1 MLLGAFCVIA
11 LLVTGVLGCIGRSP
25 LDAFAARSAKLVPL
39 TPMEQAQKDLAGVT
53 VTYQFGDQSEV
64 LDSDRI
70 LSWLKEQEDGSVAID
85 EQQAKA
91 FVKELAE
98 KYDTAYTTRTFHTT
112 GGRDIQIAQGDYG
125 WRIDQEAETKHL
137 LELLAAKQSAVC
149 EPIYAQTAAVHAK
162 NDWGTTYVEI
172 SLTDQYL
179 WLYKDG
185 HCIIESYFVSGNPTR
200 GHATPKGIYGLTYKT
215 RDATPHGA
223 RPSAARSTGITAPT
237 AASTCRQP
245 TPPRSTRTSTRTH
258 RSSSTDPPANQT
270 ISQHPIPVIYKRPL
284 KHCIAFQRSLCFLL
298 VLFVFQLRQ
307 NWIYARIV
315 LAAVSREIPL
325 VLIIMS

>member
-1 MLLGAFCVIA
+1 MLLGAFFVIA
-11 LLVTGVLGCIGRSP
+11 LLVTGVLGCIGGSP
-25 LDAFAARSAKLVPL
+25 LDAFAARSAKPVPL

-53 VTYQFGDQSEV
+53 ITYQFGDQSEV
-64 LDSDRI
+64 LDNDRI

-162 NDWGTTYVEI
+162 NDWGTTYVEV

-185 HCIIESYFVSGNPTR
+185 HCILESYFVSGNPTR

-215 RDATPHGA
+215 RDATLSGEGYDSKVKYWMPFNRNVGLHDAPWRKTFGGQIYKNNGSHGC
-223 RPSAARSTGITAPT
+223 INL
-237 AASTCRQP
+237 
-245 TPPRSTRTSTRTH
+245 
-258 RSSSTDPPANQT
+258 PPANAAKIYENVDKNT
-270 ISQHPIPVIYKRPL
+270 PVIVY
-284 KHCIAFQRSLCFLL
+284 
-298 VLFVFQLRQ
+298 
-307 NWIYARIV
+307 
-315 LAAVSREIPL
+315 
-325 VLIIMS
+325 

>member
-1 MLLGAFCVIA
+1 MLLGAFFVIA
-11 LLVTGVLGCIGRSP
+11 LLVTGVLGCIGGSP
-25 LDAFAARSAKLVPL
+25 LDAFAARSAKPVPL

-53 VTYQFGDQSEV
+53 ITYQFGDQSEV
-64 LDSDRI
+64 LDNDRI

-98 KYDTAYTTRTFHTT
+98 KYDTPYTHRPFHTT
-112 GGRDIQIAQGDYG
+112 AGRDIQITQGDYG

-149 EPIYAQTAAVHAK
+149 EPIYAQTAAVHAQ
-162 NDWGTTYVEI
+162 NDWGTTYVEV

-185 HCIIESYFVSGNPTR
+185 KCILESYFVSGNPNR

-215 RDATPHGA
+215 RDAMLSGQGYDSKVKYWMPFNRNVGLHDAPWRKTFGGQIYKSNGSHGC
-223 RPSAARSTGITAPT
+223 INL
-237 AASTCRQP
+237 
-245 TPPRSTRTSTRTH
+245 
-258 RSSSTDPPANQT
+258 PPANAAKIYENVDKNT
-270 ISQHPIPVIYKRPL
+270 PVIVY
-284 KHCIAFQRSLCFLL
+284 
-298 VLFVFQLRQ
+298 
-307 NWIYARIV
+307 
-315 LAAVSREIPL
+315 
-325 VLIIMS
+325 

>member
-1 MLLGAFCVIA
+1 MLLGAFFVIA
-11 LLVTGVLGCIGRSP
+11 LLVTGVLGCIGGSP
-25 LDAFAARSAKLVPL
+25 LDAFAARSAKPVPL

-64 LDSDRI
+64 LDNDRI
-70 LSWLKEQEDGSVAID
+70 LSWLQEKEDGSVAID

-91 FVKELAE
+91 FVKALAE

-137 LELLAAKQSAVC
+137 LELLAAKQSATC

-162 NDWGTTYVEI
+162 NDWGTTYVEV

-185 HCIIESYFVSGNPTR
+185 HCILESYFVSGNPTR

-215 RDATPHGA
+215 RDATLSGEGYDSKVKYWMPFNRNVGLHDAPWRKTFGGQIYKNNGSHGC
-223 RPSAARSTGITAPT
+223 INL
-237 AASTCRQP
+237 
-245 TPPRSTRTSTRTH
+245 
-258 RSSSTDPPANQT
+258 PPANAAKIYENVDKNT
-270 ISQHPIPVIYKRPL
+270 PVIVY
-284 KHCIAFQRSLCFLL
+284 
-298 VLFVFQLRQ
+298 
-307 NWIYARIV
+307 
-315 LAAVSREIPL
+315 
-325 VLIIMS
+325 

>member
-1 MLLGAFCVIA
+1 MLLGAFFVIA
-11 LLVTGVLGCIGRSP
+11 LLVTGVLGCIGGSP
-25 LDAFAARSAKLVPL
+25 LDAFAARSAKPVPL

-53 VTYQFGDQSEV
+53 ITYQFGDQSEV
-64 LDSDRI
+64 LDNDRI
-70 LSWLKEQEDGSVAID
+70 LSWLKEQEDGNVAID

-98 KYDTAYTTRTFHTT
+98 KYDTAYTARTFRTT

-137 LELLAAKQSAVC
+137 LELLAAKQSATC

-162 NDWGTTYVEI
+162 NDWGTTYVEV

-185 HCIIESYFVSGNPTR
+185 HCILESYFVSGNPTR

-215 RDATPHGA
+215 RNATLSGEGYDSKVKYWMPFNRNVGLHDAPWRKTFGGQIYRNNGSHGC
-223 RPSAARSTGITAPT
+223 INL
-237 AASTCRQP
+237 
-245 TPPRSTRTSTRTH
+245 
-258 RSSSTDPPANQT
+258 PPANAAKIYENVDKNT
-270 ISQHPIPVIYKRPL
+270 PVIVY
-284 KHCIAFQRSLCFLL
+284 
-298 VLFVFQLRQ
+298 
-307 NWIYARIV
+307 
-315 LAAVSREIPL
+315 
-325 VLIIMS
+325 

>member
-11 LLVTGVLGCIGRSP
+11 LLVTGMLGGIGRSP
-25 LDAFAARSAKLVPL
+25 LDAFAARSAKPVPL

-70 LSWLKEQEDGSVAID
+70 LSWLQEKEDGSVAID

-137 LELLAAKQSAVC
+137 LELLAAKQSATC

-162 NDWGTTYVEI
+162 NDWGTTYVEV

-185 HCIIESYFVSGNPTR
+185 HCILESYFVSGNPTR

-215 RDATPHGA
+215 RDATLSGEGYDSKVKYWMPFNRNVGLHDAPWRKTFGGQIYRNNGSHGC
-223 RPSAARSTGITAPT
+223 INL
-237 AASTCRQP
+237 
-245 TPPRSTRTSTRTH
+245 
-258 RSSSTDPPANQT
+258 PPANAAKIYENVDKNT
-270 ISQHPIPVIYKRPL
+270 PVIVY
-284 KHCIAFQRSLCFLL
+284 
-298 VLFVFQLRQ
+298 
-307 NWIYARIV
+307 
-315 LAAVSREIPL
+315 
-325 VLIIMS
+325 

>member
-1 MLLGAFCVIA
+1 MLLGAFFVIA
-11 LLVTGVLGCIGRSP
+11 LLVTGVLGCIGGSP
-25 LDAFAARSAKLVPL
+25 LDAFAARSAKPVPL

-53 VTYQFGDQSEV
+53 ITYQFGDQSEV
-64 LDSDRI
+64 LDNDRI
-70 LSWLKEQEDGSVAID
+70 LSWLQEKEDGSVAID

-137 LELLAAKQSAVC
+137 LELLAAKESAIC

-162 NDWGTTYVEI
+162 NDWGTTYVEV

-185 HCIIESYFVSGNPTR
+185 HCILESYFVSGNPTR

-215 RDATPHGA
+215 RDATLSGEGYDSKVKYWMPFNRNVGLHDAPWRKTFGGQIYKNNGSHGC
-223 RPSAARSTGITAPT
+223 INL
-237 AASTCRQP
+237 
-245 TPPRSTRTSTRTH
+245 
-258 RSSSTDPPANQT
+258 PPANAAKIYENVDKNT
-270 ISQHPIPVIYKRPL
+270 PVIVY
-284 KHCIAFQRSLCFLL
+284 
-298 VLFVFQLRQ
+298 
-307 NWIYARIV
+307 
-315 LAAVSREIPL
+315 
-325 VLIIMS
+325 

>member
-1 MLLGAFCVIA
+1 MLLGAFFVIA
-11 LLVTGVLGCIGRSP
+11 LLVTGVLGCIGGSP
-25 LDAFAARSAKLVPL
+25 LDAFAARSAKPVPL

-53 VTYQFGDQSEV
+53 ITYQFGDQSEV

-70 LSWLKEQEDGSVAID
+70 LSWLKEQEDGNVAID

-137 LELLAAKQSAVC
+137 LELLAAKQSATC

-162 NDWGTTYVEI
+162 NDWGTTYVEV

-185 HCIIESYFVSGNPTR
+185 HCILESYFVSGNPTR

-215 RDATPHGA
+215 RDATLSGEGYDSKVKYWMPFNRNVGLHDAPWRKTFGGQIYRNNGSHGC
-223 RPSAARSTGITAPT
+223 INL
-237 AASTCRQP
+237 
-245 TPPRSTRTSTRTH
+245 
-258 RSSSTDPPANQT
+258 PPANAAKIYENVDKNT
-270 ISQHPIPVIYKRPL
+270 PVIVY
-284 KHCIAFQRSLCFLL
+284 
-298 VLFVFQLRQ
+298 
-307 NWIYARIV
+307 
-315 LAAVSREIPL
+315 
-325 VLIIMS
+325 

>member
-1 MLLGAFCVIA
+1 MLLGAFFVIA
-11 LLVTGVLGCIGRSP
+11 LLVTGVLGCIGGSP
-25 LDAFAARSAKLVPL
+25 LDAFAARSAKPVPL

-53 VTYQFGDQSEV
+53 ITYQFGDQSEV
-64 LDSDRI
+64 LDNDRI

-162 NDWGTTYVEI
+162 NDWGTTYVEV

-185 HCIIESYFVSGNPTR
+185 HCILESYFVSGNPTR

-215 RDATPHGA
+215 RDATLSGEGYDSQVKYWMPFNRNVGLHDAPWRKTFGGQIYRNNGSHGC
-223 RPSAARSTGITAPT
+223 INL
-237 AASTCRQP
+237 
-245 TPPRSTRTSTRTH
+245 
-258 RSSSTDPPANQT
+258 PPANAAKIYENVDKNT
-270 ISQHPIPVIYKRPL
+270 PVIVY
-284 KHCIAFQRSLCFLL
+284 
-298 VLFVFQLRQ
+298 
-307 NWIYARIV
+307 
-315 LAAVSREIPL
+315 
-325 VLIIMS
+325 

>member
-1 MLLGAFCVIA
+1 MYWWL
-11 LLVTGVLGCIGRSP
+11 
-25 LDAFAARSAKLVPL
+25 ARSAKPVPL

-53 VTYQFGDQSEV
+53 ITYQFGDQSEV
-64 LDSDRI
+64 LDNDRI
-70 LSWLKEQEDGSVAID
+70 LSWLKEQEDGNVAID

-137 LELLAAKQSAVC
+137 LELLAAKQSATC

-162 NDWGTTYVEI
+162 NDWGTTYVEV

-185 HCIIESYFVSGNPTR
+185 HCILKSYFVSGNPTR

-215 RDATPHGA
+215 RDATLSGEGYDSKVKYWMPFNRNVGLHDAPWRKTFGGQIYRNNGSHGC
-223 RPSAARSTGITAPT
+223 INL
-237 AASTCRQP
+237 
-245 TPPRSTRTSTRTH
+245 
-258 RSSSTDPPANQT
+258 PPANAAKIYENVDKDT
-270 ISQHPIPVIYKRPL
+270 PVIVY
-284 KHCIAFQRSLCFLL
+284 
-298 VLFVFQLRQ
+298 
-307 NWIYARIV
+307 
-315 LAAVSREIPL
+315 
-325 VLIIMS
+325 

>member
-1 MLLGAFCVIA
+1 MLLGAFFVIA
-11 LLVTGVLGCIGRSP
+11 LLVTGVLGCIGGSP
-25 LDAFAARSAKLVPL
+25 LDAFAARSAKPVPL
-39 TPMEQAQKDLAGVT
+39 APMEQAQKDLAGVT
-53 VTYQFGDQSEV
+53 ITYQFGDQSEV
-64 LDSDRI
+64 LDNDRI
-70 LSWLKEQEDGSVAID
+70 LSWLKEQEDGNVAID

-137 LELLAAKQSAVC
+137 LELLAAKQSATC

-162 NDWGTTYVEI
+162 NDWGTTYVEV

-185 HCIIESYFVSGNPTR
+185 HCILESYFVSGNPTR

-215 RDATPHGA
+215 RDATLSGEGYDSKVKYWMPFNRNVGLHDAPWRKTFGGQIYRNNGSHGC
-223 RPSAARSTGITAPT
+223 INL
-237 AASTCRQP
+237 
-245 TPPRSTRTSTRTH
+245 
-258 RSSSTDPPANQT
+258 PPANAAKIYENVDKNT
-270 ISQHPIPVIYKRPL
+270 PVIVY
-284 KHCIAFQRSLCFLL
+284 
-298 VLFVFQLRQ
+298 
-307 NWIYARIV
+307 
-315 LAAVSREIPL
+315 
-325 VLIIMS
+325 

>member
-1 MLLGAFCVIA
+1 MLLGAFFVIA
-11 LLVTGVLGCIGRSP
+11 LLVTGVLGCIGGSP
-25 LDAFAARSAKLVPL
+25 LDAFAARSAKPVPL

-64 LDSDRI
+64 LDNDRI
-70 LSWLKEQEDGSVAID
+70 LSWLQEKEDGSVAID

-137 LELLAAKQSAVC
+137 LELLAAKQSATC

-162 NDWGTTYVEI
+162 NDWGTTYVEV

-185 HCIIESYFVSGNPTR
+185 HCILESYFVSGNPTR

-215 RDATPHGA
+215 RDATLSGEGYDSKVKYWMPFNRNVGLHDAPWRKTFGGQIYRNNGSHGC
-223 RPSAARSTGITAPT
+223 INL
-237 AASTCRQP
+237 
-245 TPPRSTRTSTRTH
+245 
-258 RSSSTDPPANQT
+258 PPANAAKIYENVDKNT
-270 ISQHPIPVIYKRPL
+270 PVIVY
-284 KHCIAFQRSLCFLL
+284 
-298 VLFVFQLRQ
+298 
-307 NWIYARIV
+307 
-315 LAAVSREIPL
+315 
-325 VLIIMS
+325 

>member
-1 MLLGAFCVIA
+1 MLLGAFFVIA
-11 LLVTGVLGCIGRSP
+11 LLVTGVLGCIGGSP
-25 LDAFAARSAKLVPL
+25 LDAFAARSAKPVPL

-53 VTYQFGDQSEV
+53 ITYQFGDQSEV
-64 LDSDRI
+64 LDNDRI

-98 KYDTAYTTRTFHTT
+98 KYDTAYTHRTFHTT
-112 GGRDIQIAQGDYG
+112 AGRDIQITQGDYG

-149 EPIYAQTAAVHAK
+149 EPIYAQTAAVHAQ
-162 NDWGTTYVEI
+162 NDWGTTYVEV

-185 HCIIESYFVSGNPTR
+185 KCILESYFVSGNPNR

-215 RDATPHGA
+215 RDATLSGEGYDSKVKYWMPFNRNVGLHDAPWRKTFGGQIYKNNGSHGC
-223 RPSAARSTGITAPT
+223 INL
-237 AASTCRQP
+237 
-245 TPPRSTRTSTRTH
+245 
-258 RSSSTDPPANQT
+258 PPANAAKIYENVDKNT
-270 ISQHPIPVIYKRPL
+270 PVIVY
-284 KHCIAFQRSLCFLL
+284 
-298 VLFVFQLRQ
+298 
-307 NWIYARIV
+307 
-315 LAAVSREIPL
+315 
-325 VLIIMS
+325 

>member
-1 MLLGAFCVIA
+1 MLHASRRFLRDCLAGH
-11 LLVTGVLGCIGRSP
+11 GVLGCIGGSP
-25 LDAFAARSAKLVPL
+25 LDAFAARSAKPVPL

-53 VTYQFGDQSEV
+53 ITYQFGDQSEV
-64 LDSDRI
+64 LDNDRI

-98 KYDTAYTTRTFHTT
+98 KYDTAYTHRTFHTT
-112 GGRDIQIAQGDYG
+112 AGRDIQITQGDYG

-149 EPIYAQTAAVHAK
+149 EPIYAQTAAVHAQ
-162 NDWGTTYVEI
+162 NDWGTTYVEV

-185 HCIIESYFVSGNPTR
+185 KCILESYFVSGNPNR

-215 RDATPHGA
+215 RDAMLSGQGYDSKVKYWMPFNRNVGLHDAPWRKTFGGQIYKSNGSHGC
-223 RPSAARSTGITAPT
+223 INL
-237 AASTCRQP
+237 
-245 TPPRSTRTSTRTH
+245 
-258 RSSSTDPPANQT
+258 PPANAAKIYENVDKNT
-270 ISQHPIPVIYKRPL
+270 PVIVY
-284 KHCIAFQRSLCFLL
+284 
-298 VLFVFQLRQ
+298 
-307 NWIYARIV
+307 
-315 LAAVSREIPL
+315 
-325 VLIIMS
+325 

>member
-11 LLVTGVLGCIGRSP
+11 LLVTGVPGCIGGSP
-25 LDAFAARSAKLVPL
+25 LDAFAARSAKPVPL

-64 LDSDRI
+64 LDNDRI
-70 LSWLKEQEDGSVAID
+70 LSWLTEKEDGSVAID

-137 LELLAAKQSAVC
+137 LELLAAKQSATC
-149 EPIYAQTAAVHAK
+149 EPIYAQTAAIHAQ
-162 NDWGTTYVEI
+162 NDWGTTYVEV

-185 HCIIESYFVSGNPTR
+185 HCILESYFVSGNPTR

-215 RDATPHGA
+215 RDATLSGEGYNSKVKYWMPFNRNVGLHDAPWRKTFGGQIYRNNGSHGC
-223 RPSAARSTGITAPT
+223 INL
-237 AASTCRQP
+237 
-245 TPPRSTRTSTRTH
+245 
-258 RSSSTDPPANQT
+258 PPANAAKIYENVDKNT
-270 ISQHPIPVIYKRPL
+270 PVIVY
-284 KHCIAFQRSLCFLL
+284 
-298 VLFVFQLRQ
+298 
-307 NWIYARIV
+307 
-315 LAAVSREIPL
+315 
-325 VLIIMS
+325 

>member
-1 MLLGAFCVIA
+1 MLLGAFFVIA
-11 LLVTGVLGCIGRSP
+11 LLVTGVLGCIGGSP
-25 LDAFAARSAKLVPL
+25 LDAFAARSAKPVPL

-53 VTYQFGDQSEV
+53 ITYQFGDQSEV
-64 LDSDRI
+64 LDNDRI
-70 LSWLKEQEDGSVAID
+70 LSWLKEQEDGNVAID

-125 WRIDQEAETKHL
+125 WRIDKEAETKHL
-137 LELLAAKQSAVC
+137 LELLATKQSAVC

-162 NDWGTTYVEI
+162 NDWGTTYVEV

-185 HCIIESYFVSGNPTR
+185 HCILESYFVSGNPTR

-215 RDATPHGA
+215 RDATLSGEGYDSKVKYWMPFNRNVGLHDAPWRKTFGGQIYRNNGSHGC
-223 RPSAARSTGITAPT
+223 INL
-237 AASTCRQP
+237 
-245 TPPRSTRTSTRTH
+245 
-258 RSSSTDPPANQT
+258 PPANAAKIYENVDKNT
-270 ISQHPIPVIYKRPL
+270 PVIVY
-284 KHCIAFQRSLCFLL
+284 
-298 VLFVFQLRQ
+298 
-307 NWIYARIV
+307 
-315 LAAVSREIPL
+315 
-325 VLIIMS
+325 

>member
-1 MLLGAFCVIA
+1 
-11 LLVTGVLGCIGRSP
+11 
-25 LDAFAARSAKLVPL
+25 
-39 TPMEQAQKDLAGVT
+39 MEQAQKDLAGVT

-112 GGRDIQIAQGDYG
+112 GGRDIQIVQGDYG

-137 LELLAAKQSAVC
+137 LELLATKQSAVC

-162 NDWGTTYVEI
+162 NDWGTTYVEV

-185 HCIIESYFVSGNPTR
+185 HCILESYFVSGNPTR

-215 RDATPHGA
+215 RDATLSGEGYDSKVKYWMPFNRNVGLHDAPWRKTFGGQIYKNNGSHGC
-223 RPSAARSTGITAPT
+223 INL
-237 AASTCRQP
+237 
-245 TPPRSTRTSTRTH
+245 
-258 RSSSTDPPANQT
+258 PPANAAKIYENVDKNT
-270 ISQHPIPVIYKRPL
+270 PVIVY
-284 KHCIAFQRSLCFLL
+284 
-298 VLFVFQLRQ
+298 
-307 NWIYARIV
+307 
-315 LAAVSREIPL
+315 
-325 VLIIMS
+325 

>member
-1 MLLGAFCVIA
+1 MLLGAFFVIA
-11 LLVTGVLGCIGRSP
+11 LLVTGVLGCIGGSP
-25 LDAFAARSAKLVPL
+25 LDAFAARSAKPVPL

-64 LDSDRI
+64 LDNDRI
-70 LSWLKEQEDGSVAID
+70 LSWLQEKEDGSVAID

-91 FVKELAE
+91 FVKALAE

-162 NDWGTTYVEI
+162 NDWGKTYVEV

-185 HCIIESYFVSGNPTR
+185 HCILESYFVSGNPTR

-215 RDATPHGA
+215 RDATLSGEGYDSKVKYWMPFNRNVGLHDAPWRKTFGGQIYKNNGSHGC
-223 RPSAARSTGITAPT
+223 INL
-237 AASTCRQP
+237 
-245 TPPRSTRTSTRTH
+245 
-258 RSSSTDPPANQT
+258 PPANAAKIYENVDKNT
-270 ISQHPIPVIYKRPL
+270 PVIVY
-284 KHCIAFQRSLCFLL
+284 
-298 VLFVFQLRQ
+298 
-307 NWIYARIV
+307 
-315 LAAVSREIPL
+315 
-325 VLIIMS
+325 

>member
-1 MLLGAFCVIA
+1 MERKQCYMLLGAFFMIA
-11 LLVTGVLGCIGRSP
+11 LLVTGVLGCIGGSP
-25 LDAFAARSAKLVPL
+25 LDAFAARSAKPVPL

-64 LDSDRI
+64 LDNDRI
-70 LSWLKEQEDGSVAID
+70 LSWLKEQEDGSIAID

-137 LELLAAKQSAVC
+137 LELLAAKQSATC

-162 NDWGTTYVEI
+162 NDWGTTYVEV
-172 SLTDQYL
+172 SLTYQYL

-185 HCIIESYFVSGNPTR
+185 HCILESYFVSGNPTR

-215 RDATPHGA
+215 RDATLSGEGYDSKVKYWMPFNRNVGLHDAPWRKTFGGQIYKNNGSHGC
-223 RPSAARSTGITAPT
+223 INL
-237 AASTCRQP
+237 
-245 TPPRSTRTSTRTH
+245 
-258 RSSSTDPPANQT
+258 PPANAAKIYENVDKNT
-270 ISQHPIPVIYKRPL
+270 PVIVY
-284 KHCIAFQRSLCFLL
+284 
-298 VLFVFQLRQ
+298 
-307 NWIYARIV
+307 
-315 LAAVSREIPL
+315 
-325 VLIIMS
+325 

>member
-1 MLLGAFCVIA
+1 MLLGAFFVIA
-11 LLVTGVLGCIGRSP
+11 LLVTGVLGCIGGSP
-25 LDAFAARSAKLVPL
+25 LDAFAARSAKPVPL

-64 LDSDRI
+64 LDNDRI

-137 LELLAAKQSAVC
+137 LELLAAKQSATC

-162 NDWGTTYVEI
+162 NDWGTTYVEV

-185 HCIIESYFVSGNPTR
+185 HCILESYFVSGNPTR

-215 RDATPHGA
+215 RDATLSGEGYDSKVKYWMPFNRNVGLHDAPWRKTFGGQIYKNNGSHGC
-223 RPSAARSTGITAPT
+223 INL
-237 AASTCRQP
+237 
-245 TPPRSTRTSTRTH
+245 
-258 RSSSTDPPANQT
+258 PPANAAKIYENVDKNT
-270 ISQHPIPVIYKRPL
+270 PVIVY
-284 KHCIAFQRSLCFLL
+284 
-298 VLFVFQLRQ
+298 
-307 NWIYARIV
+307 
-315 LAAVSREIPL
+315 
-325 VLIIMS
+325 

>member
-1 MLLGAFCVIA
+1 MLLGAFFVIA
-11 LLVTGVLGCIGRSP
+11 LLVTGVLGCIGGSP
-25 LDAFAARSAKLVPL
+25 LDAFAARSAKPVPL

-53 VTYQFGDQSEV
+53 ITYQFGDQSEV
-64 LDSDRI
+64 LDNDRI

-98 KYDTAYTTRTFHTT
+98 KYDTAYTHRTFHTT
-112 GGRDIQIAQGDYG
+112 AGRDIQITQGDYG

-149 EPIYAQTAAVHAK
+149 EPIYAQTAAVHAQ
-162 NDWGTTYVEI
+162 NDWGTTYVEV

-185 HCIIESYFVSGNPTR
+185 KCILESYFVSGNPNR

-215 RDATPHGA
+215 RDAMLSGQGYDSKVKYWMPFNRNVGLHD
-223 RPSAARSTGITAPT
+223 APWRKT
-237 AASTCRQP
+237 FGGQIYKSNGSPGCINL
-245 TPPRSTRTSTRTH
+245 
-258 RSSSTDPPANQT
+258 PPANAAKIYENVDKNT
-270 ISQHPIPVIYKRPL
+270 PVIVY
-284 KHCIAFQRSLCFLL
+284 
-298 VLFVFQLRQ
+298 
-307 NWIYARIV
+307 
-315 LAAVSREIPL
+315 
-325 VLIIMS
+325 

>member
-1 MLLGAFCVIA
+1 MLLGAFFVIA
-11 LLVTGVLGCIGRSP
+11 LLVTGVLGCIGGSP
-25 LDAFAARSAKLVPL
+25 LDAFAARSAKPVPL

-53 VTYQFGDQSEV
+53 ITYQFGDQSEV
-64 LDSDRI
+64 LDNDRI
-70 LSWLKEQEDGSVAID
+70 LSWLKEQEDGNVAID

-137 LELLAAKQSAVC
+137 LELLAAKQSATC

-162 NDWGTTYVEI
+162 NDWGTTYVEV

-185 HCIIESYFVSGNPTR
+185 HCILKSYFVSGNPTR

-215 RDATPHGA
+215 RDATLSGEGYDSKVKYWMPFNRNVGLHDAPWRKTFGGQIYRNNGSHGC
-223 RPSAARSTGITAPT
+223 INL
-237 AASTCRQP
+237 
-245 TPPRSTRTSTRTH
+245 
-258 RSSSTDPPANQT
+258 PPANAAKIYENVDKNT
-270 ISQHPIPVIYKRPL
+270 PVIVY
-284 KHCIAFQRSLCFLL
+284 
-298 VLFVFQLRQ
+298 
-307 NWIYARIV
+307 
-315 LAAVSREIPL
+315 
-325 VLIIMS
+325 

>member
-1 MLLGAFCVIA
+1 MLLGAFFVIA
-11 LLVTGVLGCIGRSP
+11 LLVTGVLGCIGGSP
-25 LDAFAARSAKLVPL
+25 LDAFAARSAKPVPL

-64 LDSDRI
+64 LDNDRI
-70 LSWLKEQEDGSVAID
+70 LSWLQEKEDGSVAID

-125 WRIDQEAETKHL
+125 WRIDKEAETKHL
-137 LELLAAKQSAVC
+137 LELLATKQSAVC

-162 NDWGTTYVEI
+162 NDWGTTYVEV

-185 HCIIESYFVSGNPTR
+185 HCILESYFVSGNPTR

-215 RDATPHGA
+215 RDATLSGEGYDSKVKYWMPFNRNVGLHDAPWRKTFGGQIYRNNGSHGC
-223 RPSAARSTGITAPT
+223 INL
-237 AASTCRQP
+237 
-245 TPPRSTRTSTRTH
+245 
-258 RSSSTDPPANQT
+258 PPANAAKIYENVDKNT
-270 ISQHPIPVIYKRPL
+270 PVIVY
-284 KHCIAFQRSLCFLL
+284 
-298 VLFVFQLRQ
+298 
-307 NWIYARIV
+307 
-315 LAAVSREIPL
+315 
-325 VLIIMS
+325 

>member
-1 MLLGAFCVIA
+1 MLLSAFFVIA
-11 LLVTGVLGCIGRSP
+11 LLVTGVLGCIGGSP
-25 LDAFAARSAKLVPL
+25 LDAFAARSAKPVPL

-53 VTYQFGDQSEV
+53 ITYQFGDQSEV
-64 LDSDRI
+64 LDNDRI
-70 LSWLKEQEDGSVAID
+70 LSWLKEQEDGNVAID

-137 LELLAAKQSAVC
+137 LELLAAKQSATC

-162 NDWGTTYVEI
+162 NDWGTTYVEV

-185 HCIIESYFVSGNPTR
+185 HCILESYFVSGNPTR

-215 RDATPHGA
+215 RDATLSGEGYDSKVKYWMPFNRNVGLHDAPWRKTFGGQIYRNNGSHGC
-223 RPSAARSTGITAPT
+223 INL
-237 AASTCRQP
+237 
-245 TPPRSTRTSTRTH
+245 
-258 RSSSTDPPANQT
+258 PPANAAKIYENVDKNT
-270 ISQHPIPVIYKRPL
+270 PVIVY
-284 KHCIAFQRSLCFLL
+284 
-298 VLFVFQLRQ
+298 
-307 NWIYARIV
+307 
-315 LAAVSREIPL
+315 
-325 VLIIMS
+325 

>member
-1 MLLGAFCVIA
+1 MLLGAFFVIA
-11 LLVTGVLGCIGRSP
+11 LLVTGVLGCIGGSP
-25 LDAFAARSAKLVPL
+25 LDAFAARSAKPVPL

-53 VTYQFGDQSEV
+53 ITYQFGDQSEV
-64 LDSDRI
+64 LGNDRI
-70 LSWLKEQEDGSVAID
+70 LSWLTEKEDGSVAID

-137 LELLAAKQSAVC
+137 LELLAAKQSATC

-162 NDWGTTYVEI
+162 NDWGTTYVEV

-185 HCIIESYFVSGNPTR
+185 HCILESYFVSGNPNR

-215 RDATPHGA
+215 RDAMLSGQGYDSKVKYWMPFNRNVGLHDAPWRKTFGGQIYKSNGSHGC
-223 RPSAARSTGITAPT
+223 INL
-237 AASTCRQP
+237 
-245 TPPRSTRTSTRTH
+245 
-258 RSSSTDPPANQT
+258 PPANAAKIYENVDKNT
-270 ISQHPIPVIYKRPL
+270 PVIVY
-284 KHCIAFQRSLCFLL
+284 
-298 VLFVFQLRQ
+298 
-307 NWIYARIV
+307 
-315 LAAVSREIPL
+315 
-325 VLIIMS
+325 

>member
-1 MLLGAFCVIA
+1 MLLGAFFVIA
-11 LLVTGVLGCIGRSP
+11 LLVTGVLGCIGGSP
-25 LDAFAARSAKLVPL
+25 LDAFAARSAKPVPL

-64 LDSDRI
+64 LDNDRI

-98 KYDTAYTTRTFHTT
+98 KYDTAYTHRTFHTT
-112 GGRDIQIAQGDYG
+112 GGRDIQITQGDYG

-149 EPIYAQTAAVHAK
+149 EPIYAQTAAVHAQ
-162 NDWGTTYVEI
+162 NDWGTTYVEV

-185 HCIIESYFVSGNPTR
+185 HCILESYFVSGNPTR
-200 GHATPKGIYGLTYKT
+200 GHATPKGIYSLTYKT
-215 RDATPHGA
+215 RDATLSGEGYDSKVKYWMPFNRNVGLHDAPWRKTFGGQIYKNNGSHGC
-223 RPSAARSTGITAPT
+223 INL
-237 AASTCRQP
+237 
-245 TPPRSTRTSTRTH
+245 
-258 RSSSTDPPANQT
+258 PPANAAKIYENVDKNT
-270 ISQHPIPVIYKRPL
+270 PVIVY
-284 KHCIAFQRSLCFLL
+284 
-298 VLFVFQLRQ
+298 
-307 NWIYARIV
+307 
-315 LAAVSREIPL
+315 
-325 VLIIMS
+325 

>member
-1 MLLGAFCVIA
+1 MLLGAFFVIA
-11 LLVTGVLGCIGRSP
+11 LLVTGVLGCIGGSP
-25 LDAFAARSAKLVPL
+25 LDAFAARSAKPVPL

-53 VTYQFGDQSEV
+53 ITYQFGDQSEV
-64 LDSDRI
+64 LDNDRI

-137 LELLAAKQSAVC
+137 LELLAAKQSATC

-162 NDWGTTYVEI
+162 NDWGTTYVEV

-185 HCIIESYFVSGNPTR
+185 HCILESYFVSGNPTR

-215 RDATPHGA
+215 RDATLSGEGYDSKVKYWMPFNRNVGLHDAPWRKTFGGQIYRNNGSHGC
-223 RPSAARSTGITAPT
+223 INL
-237 AASTCRQP
+237 
-245 TPPRSTRTSTRTH
+245 
-258 RSSSTDPPANQT
+258 PPANAAKIYENVDKNT
-270 ISQHPIPVIYKRPL
+270 PVIVY
-284 KHCIAFQRSLCFLL
+284 
-298 VLFVFQLRQ
+298 
-307 NWIYARIV
+307 
-315 LAAVSREIPL
+315 
-325 VLIIMS
+325 

>member
-11 LLVTGVLGCIGRSP
+11 LLVTGGLGCIGRSP

-215 RDATPHGA
+215 RDATLSGEGYDSKVKYWMPFNRNVGLHDAPWRKTFGGQIYRNNGSHGC
-223 RPSAARSTGITAPT
+223 INL
-237 AASTCRQP
+237 
-245 TPPRSTRTSTRTH
+245 
-258 RSSSTDPPANQT
+258 PPANAAKIYENVDKNT
-270 ISQHPIPVIYKRPL
+270 PVIVY
-284 KHCIAFQRSLCFLL
+284 
-298 VLFVFQLRQ
+298 
-307 NWIYARIV
+307 
-315 LAAVSREIPL
+315 
-325 VLIIMS
+325 

>member
-1 MLLGAFCVIA
+1 MERKQCYMLLGAFFVIA
-11 LLVTGVLGCIGRSP
+11 LLVTGVLGCIGGSP
-25 LDAFAARSAKLVPL
+25 LDAFAARSAKPVPL

-64 LDSDRI
+64 LDNDRI

-98 KYDTAYTTRTFHTT
+98 KYDTAYTHRTFHTT
-112 GGRDIQIAQGDYG
+112 GGRDIQITQGDYG

-149 EPIYAQTAAVHAK
+149 EPIYAQTAAVHAQ
-162 NDWGTTYVEI
+162 NDWGTTYVEV

-185 HCIIESYFVSGNPTR
+185 HCILESYFVSGNPTR

-215 RDATPHGA
+215 RDATLSGEGYDSKVKYWMPFNRNVGLHD
-223 RPSAARSTGITAPT
+223 AP
-237 AASTCRQP
+237 
-245 TPPRSTRTSTRTH
+245 
-258 RSSSTDPPANQT
+258 
-270 ISQHPIPVIYKRPL
+270 
-284 KHCIAFQRSLCFLL
+284 
-298 VLFVFQLRQ
+298 
-307 NWIYARIV
+307 
-315 LAAVSREIPL
+315 
-325 VLIIMS
+325 

>member
-1 MLLGAFCVIA
+1 MLLGAFFVIA
-11 LLVTGVLGCIGRSP
+11 LLVTGVLGCIGGSP
-25 LDAFAARSAKLVPL
+25 LDAFAARSAKPVPL

-53 VTYQFGDQSEV
+53 ITYQFGDQSEV
-64 LDSDRI
+64 LDNDRI

-98 KYDTAYTTRTFHTT
+98 KYDTAYTHRTFHTT
-112 GGRDIQIAQGDYG
+112 AGRDIQITQSDYG

-149 EPIYAQTAAVHAK
+149 EPIYAQTAAVHAQ
-162 NDWGTTYVEI
+162 NDWGTTYVEV

-185 HCIIESYFVSGNPTR
+185 KCILESYFVSGNPNR

-215 RDATPHGA
+215 RDAMLSGQGYDSKVKYWMPFNRNVGLHDAPWRKTFGGQIYKSNGSHGC
-223 RPSAARSTGITAPT
+223 INL
-237 AASTCRQP
+237 
-245 TPPRSTRTSTRTH
+245 
-258 RSSSTDPPANQT
+258 PPANAAKIYENVDKNT
-270 ISQHPIPVIYKRPL
+270 PVIVY
-284 KHCIAFQRSLCFLL
+284 
-298 VLFVFQLRQ
+298 
-307 NWIYARIV
+307 
-315 LAAVSREIPL
+315 
-325 VLIIMS
+325 

>member
-1 MLLGAFCVIA
+1 MLLGAFFVIA
-11 LLVTGVLGCIGRSP
+11 LLVTGVLGCIGGSP
-25 LDAFAARSAKLVPL
+25 LDAFAARSAKPVPL

-53 VTYQFGDQSEV
+53 ITYQFGDQSEV
-64 LDSDRI
+64 LDNDRI
-70 LSWLKEQEDGSVAID
+70 LSWLKEQGDGSVAID

-162 NDWGTTYVEI
+162 NDWGTTYVEV

-185 HCIIESYFVSGNPTR
+185 HCILESYFVSGNPTR

-215 RDATPHGA
+215 RDATLSGEGYDSKVKYWMPFNRNVGLHDAPWRKTFGGQIYKNNGSHGC
-223 RPSAARSTGITAPT
+223 INL
-237 AASTCRQP
+237 
-245 TPPRSTRTSTRTH
+245 
-258 RSSSTDPPANQT
+258 PPANAAKIYENVDKNT
-270 ISQHPIPVIYKRPL
+270 PVIVY
-284 KHCIAFQRSLCFLL
+284 
-298 VLFVFQLRQ
+298 
-307 NWIYARIV
+307 
-315 LAAVSREIPL
+315 
-325 VLIIMS
+325 